1 MSIKSNFVN
10 TLLMMCLYFA
20 FLCTGCSLIQLSPT
34 MNCQYV
40 KYERIQDTAS
50 VNAEGCKV

>member
-1 MSIKSNFVN
+1 MKMI
-10 TLLMMCLYFA
+10 LLMLA
-20 FLCTGCSLIQLSPT
+20 SLLAGCSILHLMPSAS
-34 MNCQYV
+34 CSYV

>member
-1 MSIKSNFVN
+1 MI
-10 TLLMMCLYFA
+10 LLMLA
-20 FLCTGCSLIQLSPT
+20 SLLAGCSIIQMMPSAS
-34 MNCQYV
+34 CDYV